1 MCCILLHTFCLC
13 GFFYFLLYSLWCCRC
28 RYHPPSLLTRR
39 IIFYPQ
45 KCIPKN
51 PGRSARSC
59 IQWLGCPRNGNKK
72 LFFIH
77 EAKQQFETFIL
88 FFFSILFLLF
98 AHSPASCICNYFSGI
113 INHLV
118 LDVRYVRSSETLSFF
133 YQAHR
138 RQQRHHHHDIVSGN
152 ISNVGNQICAMIG
165 FGNGNDIVVSQHV
178 RVWMYGARFDRK
190 ILDPHISGGS
200 ERL

>member
-1 MCCILLHTFCLC
+1 MARDFLADYFHIHLSQQINLFFIYFSLNWIAQFVLYPLAHILPLWIL
-13 GFFYFLLYSLWCCRC
+13 FYFLLYSLWCCRC

-88 FFFSILFLLF
+88 FFSRI
-98 AHSPASCICNYFSGI
+98 YFYYLHI
-113 INHLV
+113 HQPRV
-118 LDVRYVRSSETLSFF
+118 FVT
-133 YQAHR
+133 
-138 RQQRHHHHDIVSGN
+138 
-152 ISNVGNQICAMIG
+152 ISVA
-165 FGNGNDIVVSQHV
+165 
-178 RVWMYGARFDRK
+178 
-190 ILDPHISGGS
+190 
-200 ERL
+200 